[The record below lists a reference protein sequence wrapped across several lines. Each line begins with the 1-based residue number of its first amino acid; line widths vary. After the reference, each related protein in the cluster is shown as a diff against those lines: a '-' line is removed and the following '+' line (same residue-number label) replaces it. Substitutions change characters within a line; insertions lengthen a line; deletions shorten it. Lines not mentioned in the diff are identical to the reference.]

1 MLTAID
7 FDDEA
12 LFEASEVENEVLKGD
27 LATKLEKR
35 KAPVAEQA
43 PHGGFGVGGFAAH
56 LLGEVADALGG
67 RPMVWRLRREPITRR
82 LTSFGAT
89 LSHKGRGKIRIRLA
103 ISCHT
108 RIGIST

>member
-12 LFEASEVENEVLKGD
+12 LLEANEVENKVLKGD

-43 PHGGFGVGGFAAH
+43 PHGGFGVSWLAPH
-56 LLGEVADALGG
+56 LLCEISDALGG
-67 RPMVWRLRREPITRR
+67 QPMVWRLRHEPLTRR

-89 LSHKGRGKIRIRLA
+89 LSHKGRGKTRVRLA
-103 ISCHT
+103 RTCHT

>member
-12 LFEASEVENEVLKGD
+12 LLEANEVENKVLKGD

-43 PHGGFGVGGFAAH
+43 PHGSFGVGGFAPH
-56 LLGEVADALGG
+56 LLGEVANALGG
-67 RPMVWRLRREPITRR
+67 RPMVWRLRHEPLTQR

-89 LSHKGRGKIRIRLA
+89 LSHKGRGKIRVRLA